1 MSLSTSTH
9 TAPRNEA
16 ASPPAPSQSGSDLGL
31 LVLRWA
37 VGLTMAAHG
46 TQKLFGW
53 FGGGGLDGT
62 AAFFG
67 GSGYAAPETMAVVAG
82 LTETL
87 AGLGLVIGLLT
98 PLAGAGIVGIMLNA
112 VAVKW
117 GSGFFNPTG
126 IEYDLM
132 LLVAGASLALAGP
145 GRFAVDR
152 LLPVL
157 RTHRLSHGAA
167 AVALGAASAGIVLLT
182 LRG

>member
-1 MSLSTSTH
+1 MSASTSTRTTVH
-9 TAPRNEA
+9 TDT
-16 ASPPAPSQSGSDLGL
+16 ASLSAPSQSGRDLGL
-31 LVLRWA
+31 LLLRWA
-37 VGLTMAAHG
+37 VGLTIAAHG

-62 AAFFG
+62 AGFFE
-67 GSGYAAPETMAVVAG
+67 GSGYAAPQTMALVAG

-98 PLAGAGIVGIMLNA
+98 PLAGAGVVGIMLNA
-112 VAVKW
+112 IAVKW

-126 IEYDLM
+126 IEYDLL
-132 LLVAGASLALAGP
+132 LLVAAASLALTGP
-145 GRFAVDR
+145 GRLAADR

-157 RTHRLSHGAA
+157 RAHRLSYGLA
-167 AVALGAASAGIVLLT
+167 AVALGAVSAGIVLVA